1 MKETTK
7 GTDTLEA
14 AKKTLQHFDL
24 SLSNLQ
30 GVVPDGAHAMVGK
43 NKGFVALL
51 RKVPELEGKDF
62 VQYHCLIHHE
72 NLCAKTIGFEN
83 IMKVTVTLVNFMR
96 ARGLNHHQFQEF
108 LTQECETDHDDVV
121 YYSDVRWLS
130 RGKVVFDLR
139 NEKQQFMQ
147 SKGKPIAE
155 FNDPKWMTDF
165 AFVTNISLHM
175 NDLNTRL
182 QSKDQLVHTLFDHIK
197 AFVAKLKL
205 WEAQL
210 AKKDLTHFQLL
221 AESNCSS
228 LDEYATKLAML
239 RSEFK
244 ERFSNFRNQQPS
256 LDLFSM
262 PFSVN
267 AADMPGS
274 VQMELLNFKTTLL

>member
-30 GVVPDGAHAMVGK
+30 GVVIDGAHAMVGK

-182 QSKDQLVHTLFDHIK
+182 QSKDQLVHTLFDDI
-197 AFVAKLKL
+197 L
-205 WEAQL
+205 WP
-210 AKKDLTHFQLL
+210 
-221 AESNCSS
+221 S
-228 LDEYATKLAML
+228 
-239 RSEFK
+239 
-244 ERFSNFRNQQPS
+244 SNFGRHNSQKRFNS
-256 LDLFSM
+256 FSA
-262 PFSVN
+262 SR
-267 AADMPGS
+267 
-274 VQMELLNFKTTLL
+274 